1 MSEYVSLAGIRTW
14 YDEHGDGDPLVL
26 LHPGGGGVDARA
38 LGPTIGPL
46 AARFHVYTPER
57 RGHGRTPDVAG
68 PLTFAAMAQDTIA
81 FLETVV
87 GRRAHVVGNSDGAIV
102 GLLVAQ
108 RRPDL
113 IDRLVLVGGVF
124 HFNGW
129 YPHVIDP
136 TNEPPEFLAQ
146 LYADLSPD
154 GPDHYSVIVSKLAQ
168 MHLEEP
174 TLSADDLRQVEARTL
189 VMVGDD
195 DEVQLEHA
203 IAMYRGIPAAELL
216 VVPGTSHG
224 LLVEK
229 PDLCNDLILTFL
241 TTDPVPT
248 LAPIRRAVGR
258 SAPRG
263 GAGENVADGRSVQDA
278 GRPL

>member
-1 MSEYVSLAGIRTW
+1 MSDYVSLAGVRTW
-14 YDEHGDGDPLVL
+14 YDERGAGDSLVL

-38 LGPTIGPL
+38 LGRNLGAL

-68 PLTFAAMAQDTIA
+68 PITFDAMAQDTIA

-87 GRRAHVVGNSDGAIV
+87 GRRAHVVGSSDGAIV
-102 GLLVAQ
+102 GLLVAL

-113 IDRLVLVGGVF
+113 IGRLVLVGGVF
-124 HFNGW
+124 HLGGW
-129 YPHVIDP
+129 YPQVIDP
-136 TNEPPEFLAQ
+136 NNEPPEFLGQ
-146 LYADLSPD
+146 LYAEVSPD
-154 GPDHYSVIVSKLAQ
+154 GPDHYPVVVRKLAQ
-168 MHLEEP
+168 MHLGEP
-174 TLSADDLRQVEARTL
+174 TLSTDDLRRVEARTL
-189 VMVGDD
+189 VMIGDD

-203 IAMYRGIPAAELL
+203 IAMYRGIPDAELM

-229 PDLCNDLILTFL
+229 PDLCNDVILTFL

-248 LAPIRRAVGR
+248 MAPISRLAR
-258 SAPRG
+258 
-263 GAGENVADGRSVQDA
+263 
-278 GRPL
+278 